1 MVGASQDLYDH
12 EQQLQHQHQ
21 VQQQEQQQQLQQQ
34 QQQHDLSGISLPVTG
49 AAYIGRVGGGGAVGV
64 GGGALPPPSA
74 PPFLP
79 TTPSFSFG
87 ASHSPPSSSF
97 ASPDM
102 SLPKTEGGATGM
114 GRGLLPSS
122 SSSSSS
128 SATTFLTMPSPY
140 FPLPAAPGEDERQ
153 DGGRSTRFSTRNC
166 SSPSSLPPPSSF
178 HTSSLP
184 SSQAQPPPIPSSS
197 FQSSSSY
204 PTLDDGAML
213 AMSLPPSLPPSF
225 PQFSAIPSQ
234 QQQHLQQQHLQQQQ
248 LQQQQL
254 QLLQQQQQLQQQQLI
269 VQQQQQILQHQQQQL
284 QRQYL
289 ILNPSYPG
297 IRLVHAQPPMYLI
310 DNFLSPEECQALM
323 AAAKGSLIRAP
334 VVGAGNGQ
342 LSGSRTSSTCYLA
355 REDVPS
361 LLHKICLLTGKPQ
374 EHIEL
379 PQVGRYLAS
388 QEYKQHFDAF
398 DLDTEDGRRFAE
410 NGGQR
415 VATVLI
421 YLNHVVSGGCTHF
434 RCLNLSITP
443 TQGLAVVFFPASLDG
458 CLDDRALH
466 AAEPAIDEKWVSQVW
481 IRQGSYAGVPTR
493 RIPLI

>member
-49 AAYIGRVGGGGAVGV
+49 AAYIGRVGGGGAQ
-64 GGGALPPPSA
+64 
-74 PPFLP
+74 
-79 TTPSFSFG
+79 
-87 ASHSPPSSSF
+87 HQEKMK
-97 ASPDM
+97 D
-102 SLPKTEGGATGM
+102 KTEEGA
-114 GRGLLPSS
+114 R
-122 SSSSSS
+122 
-128 SATTFLTMPSPY
+128 
-140 FPLPAAPGEDERQ
+140 
-153 DGGRSTRFSTRNC
+153 
-166 SSPSSLPPPSSF
+166 
-178 HTSSLP
+178 
-184 SSQAQPPPIPSSS
+184 AQPPPIPSSS

-297 IRLVHAQPPMYLI
+297 IRLVHAQPPI
-310 DNFLSPEECQALM
+310 
-323 AAAKGSLIRAP
+323 
-334 VVGAGNGQ
+334 
-342 LSGSRTSSTCYLA
+342 
-355 REDVPS
+355 
-361 LLHKICLLTGKPQ
+361 
-374 EHIEL
+374 
-379 PQVGRYLAS
+379 YLAS